1 MLVNRNEGVNDG
13 VNEIKSMKETKRYE
27 RNKADNRARWNKN
40 KVKREEKKDD
50 NLEKIDL
57 KEIYSQLLQEEHIF
71 SRRGYIFN
79 TRQRISIVSE
89 ELQNGNV
96 SSNIDSTTRHLTA
109 CTSQEKAVPFESQ
122 QTRYGV
128 SSERRLEEYFV
139 QTQHSFQL
147 KSECFD

>member
-27 RNKADNRARWNKN
+27 RNKADNRARRNKN

-79 TRQRISIVSE
+79 TRQRISIDIRGIAE
-89 ELQNGNV
+89 WQCLQ
-96 SSNIDSTTRHLTA
+96 
-109 CTSQEKAVPFESQ
+109 
-122 QTRYGV
+122 
-128 SSERRLEEYFV
+128 
-139 QTQHSFQL
+139 
-147 KSECFD
+147 